1 MINCRFISGF
11 VSVFL
16 LIIAGQPALADR
28 GSGQRAAEL
37 RQELTEGQRVMPFA
51 QGPAASQREL
61 QFIQHLMDRQF
72 WDDALFAIRS
82 YESGQSGLHAR
93 SSGIQDSLNFWAGW
107 AAYHRQQLPQAINRL
122 GMVSAAH
129 PSHVQAG
136 FYRSW
141 IRAYL
146 AVDYHD
152 ASLLQEAGISL
163 ESVGYDEDIHREL
176 RDFQLA
182 GMALIQRDFN
192 SYSEYART
200 FSGRYFAMAQQ
211 QQNLNDY
218 MERLLAADRKSPFAA
233 AAMSA
238 VIPGSGKIYAGRRG
252 SGISSFLQVAVFGGI
267 FAESYLRSGP
277 KHARTIV
284 SGSAF
289 GLFYI
294 ANIWGSAVAV
304 KITKEEIYE
313 EVNQHILFDLH
324 IPLRSVF
331 R

>member
-1 MINCRFISGF
+1 M
-11 VSVFL
+11 
-16 LIIAGQPALADR
+16 AGQPALAHGGAD
-28 GSGQRAAEL
+28 QRDTGF
-37 RQELTEGQRVMPFA
+37 RQELTSGERELQLA
-51 QGPAASQREL
+51 HEPAAGQREL

-82 YESGQSGLHAR
+82 YESGQSDLHSRSAGL
-93 SSGIQDSLNFWAGW
+93 QDSLNFWAGW
-107 AAYHRQQLPQAINRL
+107 AAYHRQQLPRAINRL
-122 GMVSAAH
+122 GLVSADH
-129 PSHVQAG
+129 PYHAQAG
-136 FYRSW
+136 FYRTYLMT
-141 IRAYL
+141 YL

-152 ASLLQEAGISL
+152 ASLLQEAGVSL
-163 ESVGYDEDIHREL
+163 EAASYDEDIHREL

-192 SYSEYART
+192 SYSEYSRA

-211 QQNLNDY
+211 QQNLNGY
-218 MERLLAADRKSPFAA
+218 MDRLLAADRKSPFAA

-304 KITKEEIYE
+304 RITKEEIYE
-313 EVNQHILFDLH
+313 EINQHILFDLH